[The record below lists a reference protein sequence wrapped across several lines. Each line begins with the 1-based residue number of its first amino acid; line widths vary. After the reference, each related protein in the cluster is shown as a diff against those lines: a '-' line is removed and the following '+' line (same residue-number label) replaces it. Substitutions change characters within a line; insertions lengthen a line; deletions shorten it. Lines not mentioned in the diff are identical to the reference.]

1 MPNNRQPAT
10 NTMTMKTAHL
20 SFALTLGAL
29 MHFAPSRA
37 STDAPATFPFTN
49 HALERAVMH
58 QVNRHV
64 IFPLQAAEGDMYG
77 VVDVSFAV
85 DVQGRLVVKEARS
98 ENQALRDYVV
108 RKLGKV
114 QVGANPSGLWS
125 TTHLRFIFKPE
136 RKDL

>member
-1 MPNNRQPAT
+1 
-10 NTMTMKTAHL
+10 MTMKTIHL

-29 MHFAPSRA
+29 THFTPSHA
-37 STDAPATFPFTN
+37 STDAPATVPFNN

-64 IFPLQAAEGDMYG
+64 IFPPQAAESDMYG
-77 VVDVSFAV
+77 VVDVSYAVAV
-85 DVQGRLVVKEARS
+85 DGRLVVKEARS

-114 QVGANPSGLWS
+114 QVDANPSGMWS
-125 TTHLRFIFKPE
+125 TTHLRFTFKPE